1 MNVLK
6 RKSTQNVRYGEA
18 PFKYLIPFRLLIILA
33 CVGMGYFVYSNWQDW
48 LERFD
53 SKPITAY
60 ALVGKTEF
68 TDYADVHDVLLKMG
82 TLKGFWGQ
90 DVKSIQTQLETLPWV
105 KGAVVR
111 KIWPNRLS
119 IWLTEYTPVAIWNK
133 TEFVTKD
140 GTVFQLPMDRLKN
153 QTLPYLGGP
162 DYQSSKVLE
171 AWNQIYSD
179 FKAKN
184 LNVKGVTIDD
194 RGAWQVTL
202 DNDIVLK
209 LGRGEWQSKL
219 ERFVTIYPQIEVS
232 ENKRIDY
239 VDLRYKS
246 GAAVGMVEK

>member
-6 RKSTQNVRYGEA
+6 RKSTQNVRYGEST
-18 PFKYLIPFRLLIILA
+18 FKYLRQLRLLIVLLCA
-33 CVGMGYFVYSNWQDW
+33 GFGYFVYANWQDW
-48 LERFD
+48 LVRFD
-53 SKPITAY
+53 SKPINAY
-60 ALVGKTEF
+60 ALIGKTEF
-68 TDYADVHDVLLKMG
+68 TDYADVKDILLKLG
-82 TLKGFWGQ
+82 DLKGFWGQ
-90 DVKSIQTQLETLPWV
+90 DVKVVQEQLETLPWV

-111 KIWPNRLS
+111 KVWPNRLS
-119 IWLTEYTPVAIWNK
+119 IWLTEYSPVAIWNK

-153 QTLPYLGGP
+153 KTLPYLGGP

-184 LNVKGVTIDD
+184 LNVKGVTIDE

-209 LGRGEWQSKL
+209 LGRGEWQLKL

-239 VDLRYKS
+239 VDLRYNS
-246 GAAVGMVEK
+246 GAAVGMVEQ

>member
-6 RKSTQNVRYGEA
+6 RKSTQNVRYGESK
-18 PFKYLIPFRLLIILA
+18 FKYFFQIRLLIALL
-33 CVGMGYFVYSNWQDW
+33 CVGLAYVVYSNWQNW
-48 LERFD
+48 LESLD
-53 SKPITAY
+53 SKPISAY

-68 TDYADVHDVLLKMG
+68 TDYADVQDVLLKMG

-90 DVKSIQTQLETLPWV
+90 DVKSIQEQLETLPWV

-111 KIWPNRLS
+111 KVWPNRLS
-119 IWLTEYTPVAIWNK
+119 IWLTEYMPVAIWNK

-140 GTVFQLPMDRLKN
+140 GTVFQLPMERLKSKM
-153 QTLPYLGGP
+153 LPYLGGP
-162 DYQSSKVLE
+162 DYQSLKVLE
-171 AWNQIYSD
+171 AWNQIYAD

-209 LGRGEWQSKL
+209 LGRGEWKSKL
-219 ERFVTIYPQIEVS
+219 ERFVTIYPQIEVP
-232 ENKRIDY
+232 EGKRIDY
-239 VDLRYKS
+239 VDLRYAS
-246 GAAVGMVEK
+246 GAAVGMTDN